1 MVWKTNKE
9 KLPEYPA
16 YVFHYTNFSSD
27 RKEPLQREVCISDDH
42 EQIMQMMASSIDEN
56 IKKGWVKLE

>member
-9 KLPEYPA
+9 KLYSYPA

-27 RKEPLQREVCISDDH
+27 RKEPLQREICISDDP
-42 EQIMQMMASSIDEN
+42 EQIMQIMGEFIEEN
-56 IKKGWVKLE
+56 IKKGWVKV